1 MKMYDLAEAILTA
14 LTHQSSMTIGE
25 LKQAITISCY
35 DNEVQEIVW
44 RLIAAQKLEVTAEG
58 KICRKT

>member
-14 LTHQSSMTIGE
+14 LTHQSFMTIGE
-25 LKQAITISCY
+25 LKQVIKIPCY
-35 DNEVQEIVW
+35 DGEVQEVVW
-44 RLIAAQKLEVTAEG
+44 RLTAAQKLIVTAEG